1 MKKGFILPLT
11 VIFIA
16 VAAAVIMGT
25 LLFVSNAARQ
35 TRIHLARSRCRL
47 AAQCAIEQAKD
58 QIWYQFYKDKIGTS
72 NATSVKIDPKSS
84 KIYNDWFSTYELSDE
99 VAVNDCIVYVSVS
112 RNYIELCEKN
122 CSNSDHLNAGIR
134 VIVPILA
141 TAVYTHGDGM
151 KVTATILE
159 HVAFGTGQSQVF
171 DYAYFVNNYGWMNG
185 SSITINGDMRANG
198 DVDLRSSTVNGFIYA
213 AINDEVGATGTVTLS
228 RPRIYNTSSYRSSNS
243 QNTRAR
249 PDTTDY
255 DTNGAYDAPASGGN
269 ITKTM
274 TAASSGKT
282 IVNEEATPIPMPYI
296 SELSSYVDYAKEQ
309 NGTLTYPSVT
319 YTDTAGT
326 EHTINGGTVNAY
338 HSRNE
343 AGPSGV
349 VTNADRGAIL
359 LVGTAANPIKIN
371 GPVVIDS
378 DVLIKGYV
386 QGQGT
391 IYAGR
396 NIHIIGDINYVN
408 APTWS
413 GRDNTSDENDT
424 KKEES
429 NTSKDMLG
437 LMAKGNII
445 IGDSSDSSW
454 HSSVDSYIKPGSESV
469 VNSYACDESDKN
481 IGYPSTFA
489 GDYTAIEKV
498 EGLSTTLAEAAPG
511 GYDSASGQFGKI
523 RSTKSYT
530 GTTHKEWVQT
540 GWRGGGYY
548 QDVADYVLTDTLSYD
563 RRYYETVCS
572 DALMQAVKDS
582 SGIATIDAILY
593 NNHAIMGTP
602 GRSGSTFN
610 LNGCLICRDEALIF
624 SGNGINF
631 NWDMRLR
638 RKTSSQMNTSLP
650 PGPQP
655 PFTYAWMLVADE
667 LNPAYTASKEAQ
679 R

>member
-1 MKKGFILPLT
+1 
-11 VIFIA
+11 
-16 VAAAVIMGT
+16 
-25 LLFVSNAARQ
+25 
-35 TRIHLARSRCRL
+35 
-47 AAQCAIEQAKD
+47 
-58 QIWYQFYKDKIGTS
+58 
-72 NATSVKIDPKSS
+72 
-84 KIYNDWFSTYELSDE
+84 
-99 VAVNDCIVYVSVS
+99 
-112 RNYIELCEKN
+112 
-122 CSNSDHLNAGIR
+122 
-134 VIVPILA
+134 
-141 TAVYTHGDGM
+141 
-151 KVTATILE
+151 
-159 HVAFGTGQSQVF
+159 
-171 DYAYFVNNYGWMNG
+171 
-185 SSITINGDMRANG
+185 
-198 DVDLRSSTVNGFIYA
+198 
-213 AINDEVGATGTVTLS
+213 
-228 RPRIYNTSSYRSSNS
+228 
-243 QNTRAR
+243 
-249 PDTTDY
+249 
-255 DTNGAYDAPASGGN
+255 
-269 ITKTM
+269 
-274 TAASSGKT
+274 
-282 IVNEEATPIPMPYI
+282 
-296 SELSSYVDYAKEQ
+296 
-309 NGTLTYPSVT
+309 
-319 YTDTAGT
+319 
-326 EHTINGGTVNAY
+326 
-338 HSRNE
+338 
-343 AGPSGV
+343 
-349 VTNADRGAIL
+349 
-359 LVGTAANPIKIN
+359 
-371 GPVVIDS
+371 
-378 DVLIKGYV
+378 
-386 QGQGT
+386 
-391 IYAGR
+391 
-396 NIHIIGDINYVN
+396 
-408 APTWS
+408 
-413 GRDNTSDENDT
+413 
-424 KKEES
+424 
-429 NTSKDMLG
+429 MLG

>member
-1 MKKGFILPLT
+1 MRKGFILPLT
-11 VIFIA
+11 VVFIA
-16 VAAAVIMGT
+16 IAAAVIMGT
-25 LLFVSNAARQ
+25 IYFVSNAARQ
-35 TRIHLARSRCRL
+35 TRIHLARSRCRF
-47 AAQCAIEQAKD
+47 AAQTAIEQAKD

-84 KIYNDWFSTYELSDE
+84 KIYNEWFSSYELSDE
-99 VAVNDCIVYVSVS
+99 VVVNDCTVYVSVPQK
-112 RNYIELCEKN
+112 YIEICEKN
-122 CSNSDHLNAGIR
+122 CSNNEHLSSGIR

-141 TAVYTHGDGM
+141 TAVYTHADGL
-151 KVTATILE
+151 KVTATIVE
-159 HVAFGTGQSQVF
+159 YVAFGTGQSQVF

-213 AINDEVGATGTVTLS
+213 AINDEVGATGSVTLS
-228 RPRIYNTSSYRSSNS
+228 RPRIYNTSNYRNS
-243 QNTRAR
+243 AGSRAR
-249 PDTTDY
+249 PDTVDY
-255 DTNGAYDAPASGGN
+255 DTNGAYDAPSSGGY
-269 ITKTM
+269 ITKTL

-296 SELSSYVDYAKEQ
+296 SELSSYVDYAREQ
-309 NGTLTYPSVT
+309 RGTLTYPAVT

-338 HSRNE
+338 HSRYE

-349 VTNADRGAIL
+349 STNADRGAIL
-359 LVGTAANPIKIN
+359 LVGTKANPITIN

-408 APTWS
+408 APSWS
-413 GRDNTSDENDT
+413 GRDNTSDESDT

-454 HSSVDSYIKPGSESV
+454 HSSVDSYIKPGSGSV

-498 EGLSTTLAEAAPG
+498 SGLSATLAETAPG

-523 RSTKSYT
+523 RSIKTYT
-530 GTTHKEWVQT
+530 GTTHKEWVQY
-540 GWRGGGYY
+540 GWNRGYY
-548 QDVADYVLTDTLSYD
+548 QDVKDYILTDTLSYD

-602 GRSGSTFN
+602 GRNGSTFN

-655 PFTYAWMLVADE
+655 PFTYAWMLVPDD
-667 LNPAYTASKEAQ
+667 LNPAYTASEEA
-679 R
+679 RND